1 MEILTKTNVV
11 RFIEISISLGLKP
24 HTLRKDDRDVL
35 MFTRI
40 IQKYWLKILHT
51 FLGKKM
57 LNLDMEKKQLKERH
71 SSHSIHQTIMFCAL
85 FLKIESLIFLLYVM
99 FSLLISWSNWS

>member
-11 RFIEISISLGLKP
+11 RFIEISIPLGLMP
-24 HTLRKDDRDVL
+24 HSLKKDDRDVL

-57 LNLDMEKKQLKERH
+57 LNLDTGKNNNLRKDTLHIAFIKQSCFVH
-71 SSHSIHQTIMFCAL
+71 C
-85 FLKIESLIFLLYVM
+85 FLKLSL
-99 FSLLISWSNWS
+99 